1 MFLLT
6 ISPEVFCLR
15 MVITLLLVVIISI
28 VCCAVGLARQAR
40 SQGDRSRLHQQQLMT
55 ALADA
60 RVWAARSTG

>member
-40 SQGDRSRLHQQQLMT
+40 SQSIDMRLRQQQLLT
-55 ALADA
+55 TLVDA